1 MSSGLEDLL
10 GEEKFRDLVGEEIE
24 TESINGLPVLK
35 DGQVVLKA
43 KRKENI
49 QSFDDEDDPNQIIG
63 DTDEY
68 LAELLHKLKTRTIV
82 IGVGGAGNNAISRF
96 QETGASGAIT
106 MSINTDA
113 QDLFYA
119 NSDKKF
125 LIGKEVTF
133 GHGAGNN
140 PDLGEKAAESDL
152 EEIRKVVQKNIVFI
166 TCGLGG
172 GTGTG
177 AAPVIA
183 REAKKA
189 GALVISFCTLPFK
202 MEGEYKMLIAN
213 KALLK
218 LAKYSDTI
226 IILPN
231 EKLMKLVPN
240 ITLMKGFKIM
250 DEILI
255 RSVKGIVDLVANC
268 GLINLDLA
276 DIKSVLSKREES
288 SGGVIGMS
296 EIILENLLNTNETTD
311 GNIVLTQKLKERTI
325 KALTNPLLDIDPSQ
339 IQSCLISITGNQ
351 NLSLS
356 QVNEIVGTVS
366 QQIAPGANIKF
377 GAMIDPSSKS
387 IKINVI
393 GLGPKSPHL
402 VNAEQIAEDETLD
415 CVVRFVT

>member
-1 MSSGLEDLL
+1 MASGLEDLL
-10 GEEKFRDLVGEEIE
+10 GEDKFKDLIGEDVIA
-24 TESINGLPVLK
+24 ESINGLPVMK
-35 DGQVVLKA
+35 NGQVVLKS
-43 KRKENI
+43 KVYEDKVNENN
-49 QSFDDEDDPNQIIG
+49 EDGIDLIG

-68 LAELLHKLKTRTIV
+68 LSELLHKLKTRTIV
-82 IGVGGAGNNAISRF
+82 IGVGGAGNNAISRL
-96 QETGASGAIT
+96 QETGSSGAIT

-119 NSDKKF
+119 NSDKKY
-125 LIGKEVTF
+125 LIGKSVTE

-140 PDLGEKAAESDL
+140 PELGEKAAESDL
-152 EEIRKVVQKNIVFI
+152 EEIQKIVSKNIVFI

-177 AAPVIA
+177 AAPIIA

-202 MEGEYKMLIAN
+202 MEGDYKQFVAHKGLR
-213 KALLK
+213 K

-226 IILPN
+226 IPLPN
-231 EKLMKLVPN
+231 EKLIKLVPN

-276 DIKSVLSKREES
+276 DIKSILLKKDDLT
-288 SGGVIGMS
+288 GVIGMS
-296 EIILENLLNTNETTD
+296 EILLENLLQRKNITNDE
-311 GNIVLTQKLKERTI
+311 GLVLTQVLQERTI
-325 KALTNPLLDIDPSQ
+325 KALNNPLLDINPNL
-339 IQSCLISITGNQ
+339 IQSCLVSITGNQ

-366 QQIAPGANIKF
+366 KQIAPGANLKF
-377 GAMIDPSSKS
+377 GAMIDPNSQS

-393 GLGPKSPHL
+393 GLGPKSPYL
-402 VNAEQIAEDETLD
+402 IKAEQISDDDTFET
-415 CVVRFVT
+415 VVQFVT